1 MTEEEIKSY
10 IKRLETVQNMTD
22 VTGVKEV
29 CEILMDLLEEM
40 KTKSKTF
47 GFTQEDKK

>member
-1 MTEEEIKSY
+1 MNEDDIKPY

-29 CEILMDLLEEM
+29 CEILMDLIEEM

-47 GFTQEDKK
+47 GFSQEIKE